1 MKQILR
7 NILGISNLGKET
19 VVVTGANG
27 WLGKSAV
34 SVLASEFSNYRVIAL
49 SRNIDHNKSNNELIY
64 MSYDDFSKD
73 DSEITGL
80 IHTAFM
86 TKNYIEEI
94 GPIEYIDQNTK
105 IHNWLMNFIELKNP
119 NWTVAI
125 SSGATKQYIDKV
137 EAGQPIVDSD
147 LYGKMKLEEEEALLS
162 SEIPNVAIGRLWAAS
177 GRYMQ
182 NHKIYALGQFIEA
195 AINGKNIKIAS
206 REPVYRRY
214 IDAEDFMKVLV
225 MTALDSKRTLFDSG
239 GILTTIE
246 NLAQEVA
253 NSFNNKNNSK
263 IEIEYDKKK
272 LSIENANYFTNSEK
286 FIELQSRFKIKER
299 SITEQIERTSS
310 AIMAKLGNR

>member
-49 SRNIDHNKSNNELIY
+49 SRKIDHNKSNNDLIY

-80 IHTAFM
+80 IHTAFV

-137 EAGQPIVDSD
+137 ESDLPIVDSD

-195 AINGKNIKIAS
+195 ALNGKNIKIAS

-253 NSFNNKNNSK
+253 KFFNNKNNSK
-263 IEIEYDKKK
+263 IEIENDKKK
-272 LSIENANYFTNSEK
+272 LSIENANYFANSEK
-286 FIELQSRFKIKER
+286 FIELQSRFKIQER

>member
-7 NILGISNLGKET
+7 NISGISNLGKET

-49 SRNIDHNKSNNELIY
+49 SRNIDHNKSNNDLIY

-80 IHTAFM
+80 IHTAFV

-137 EAGQPIVDSD
+137 ESDIPIVDSD
-147 LYGKMKLEEEEALLS
+147 LYGKMKLEEEQALLGS
-162 SEIPNVAIGRLWAAS
+162 DISNVAIGRLWAAS

-195 AINGKNIKIAS
+195 ALNGKNIKIAS

-253 NSFNNKNNSK
+253 KSFNNKNNSK
-263 IEIEYDKKK
+263 IEIEYDTKK
-272 LSIENANYFTNSEK
+272 LSIENVNYFANSEK
-286 FIELQSRFKIKER
+286 FLELQSKFKIQER
-299 SITEQIERTSS
+299 SITEQIERTSN

>member
-1 MKQILR
+1 MKQIPR
-7 NILGISNLGKET
+7 NILGISNLGKES

-49 SRNIDHNKSNNELIY
+49 SRKIDHNKSNNDLIY

-105 IHNWLMNFIELKNP
+105 IHNWLMNFSKLKNP

-137 EAGQPIVDSD
+137 EADLPIVDSD
-147 LYGKMKLEEEEALLS
+147 LYGKMKLEEEEALLGS
-162 SEIPNVAIGRLWAAS
+162 DIPNVAIGRLWAAS

-263 IEIEYDKKK
+263 IEIEYGIKK
-272 LSIENANYFTNSEK
+272 LSIENANYFANSEK
-286 FIELQSRFKIKER
+286 FLELQSKFKIQER

>member
-1 MKQILR
+1 MKQIPR
-7 NILGISNLGKET
+7 NILGISNLGKES

-49 SRNIDHNKSNNELIY
+49 SRKIDHNKSNNDLIY

-94 GPIEYIDQNTK
+94 GPIKYIDQNTK
-105 IHNWLMNFIELKNP
+105 IHNWLMNFIKLKNP

-137 EAGQPIVDSD
+137 EADLPIVDSD
-147 LYGKMKLEEEEALLS
+147 LYGKMKLEEEEALLG

-195 AINGKNIKIAS
+195 ALNGKNIKIAS

-253 NSFNNKNNSK
+253 QSFNNKNNSK
-263 IEIEYDKKK
+263 IEIEYGIKK
-272 LSIENANYFTNSEK
+272 LSIENANYFANSEK
-286 FIELQSRFKIKER
+286 FLELQSKFNIQER

>member
-49 SRNIDHNKSNNELIY
+49 SRKIDHNKSNNDLIY

-80 IHTAFM
+80 IHTAFV

-105 IHNWLMNFIELKNP
+105 IHNWLMNFSKLKNP

-137 EAGQPIVDSD
+137 ESDLPIVDSD

-195 AINGKNIKIAS
+195 ALNGKNIKIAS

-253 NSFNNKNNSK
+253 KFFNNKNNSK

-272 LSIENANYFTNSEK
+272 LSIENANYFANSEK
-286 FIELQSRFKIKER
+286 FIELQSRFKIQER

>member
-27 WLGKSAV
+27 WLGKSTV

-147 LYGKMKLEEEEALLS
+147 LYGKMKLEEEQALLGS
-162 SEIPNVAIGRLWAAS
+162 DIPNVAIGRLWAAS

-253 NSFNNKNNSK
+253 KFFNNKNNSK

-272 LSIENANYFTNSEK
+272 SSIENANYFANSEK
-286 FIELQSRFKIKER
+286 FLELQSKFKIQER

>member
-49 SRNIDHNKSNNELIY
+49 SRNIDHNKSNNDLIY

-80 IHTAFM
+80 IHTAFV

-137 EAGQPIVDSD
+137 EADLPIVDSD

-195 AINGKNIKIAS
+195 ALNGKNIKIAS

-253 NSFNNKNNSK
+253 QSFNNKNNSK
-263 IEIEYDKKK
+263 IEIEYGIKN
-272 LSIENANYFTNSEK
+272 LSIENANYFANSEK
-286 FIELQSRFKIKER
+286 FLELQSKFNIQER

>member
-49 SRNIDHNKSNNELIY
+49 SRNIDHNKSNNDLIY
-64 MSYDDFSKD
+64 MSYDDFSED

-137 EAGQPIVDSD
+137 ESDIPIVDSD
-147 LYGKMKLEEEEALLS
+147 LYGKMKLEEEQALLGS
-162 SEIPNVAIGRLWAAS
+162 DISNVAIGRLWAAS

-195 AINGKNIKIAS
+195 ALNGKNIKIAS

-253 NSFNNKNNSK
+253 QSFNTKNNSK
-263 IEIEYDKKK
+263 IEIEYDTKK
-272 LSIENANYFTNSEK
+272 LSIENVNYFANSEK
-286 FIELQSRFKIKER
+286 FLELQSKFKIQER
-299 SITEQIERTSS
+299 SITEQIERTSN